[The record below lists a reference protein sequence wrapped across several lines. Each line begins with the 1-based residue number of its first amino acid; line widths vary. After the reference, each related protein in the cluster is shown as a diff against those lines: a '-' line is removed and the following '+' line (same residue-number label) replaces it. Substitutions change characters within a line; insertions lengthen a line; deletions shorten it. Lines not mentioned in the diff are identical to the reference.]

1 MIQTAVP
8 ATDRTGL
15 GILLVVA
22 GMFCF
27 ATMDAISKVLALDY
41 AITQML
47 WVRYA
52 VFTGFACL
60 IAWRAGF
67 RRTIRSARP
76 FLQSGRAL
84 LLLVENGMFVLAF
97 RYLPLAETHAIAAC
111 SPLIVV
117 ALSVPLLGEKVGL
130 RRWLAVLAGFAGV
143 LVIIRPGFHALEW
156 PILIPLVG
164 ALMWGLYQIMVRLCA
179 RTDSGETT
187 LFWSAAVGLAATTL
201 VGPLE
206 WRDPDAAGWTLLMAL
221 AAIASLGHFA
231 LIKGLQF
238 AEAGAVQPFS
248 YTLLVW
254 ATVLGVLVFGDV
266 PDGWTVAGGAIV
278 VGSGLYAWYR
288 ERRAR
293 RR

>member
-84 LLLVENGMFVLAF
+84 
-97 RYLPLAETHAIAAC
+97 
-111 SPLIVV
+111 LIVV